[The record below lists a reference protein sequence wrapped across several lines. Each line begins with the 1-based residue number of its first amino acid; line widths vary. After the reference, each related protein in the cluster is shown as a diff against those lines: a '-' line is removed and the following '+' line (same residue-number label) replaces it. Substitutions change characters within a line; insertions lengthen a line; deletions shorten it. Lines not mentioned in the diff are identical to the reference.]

1 MLSRD
6 IHEVFRK
13 YKSDRQIFHD
23 MMPLRTREILLV
35 ASPFDAFTLEQ
46 DGLLSEV
53 IFGGYFQLNLS
64 NPPRITNVS
73 SGEEALARLQARP
86 YDLIIV
92 MSRLGQSGH
101 LELAQELRQVAP
113 KVPVFLLLNDNVEVG
128 ILDQRRQEFARTY
141 DGIFV

>member
-1 MLSRD
+1 MLSQD

-35 ASPFDAFTLEQ
+35 ASSFDAFTLEQ

-73 SGEEALARLQARP
+73 SGDEALARLASRS

-92 MSRLGQSGH
+92 MSRLGQIGH
-101 LELAQELRQVAP
+101 LELAQALVNAGAKTRW
-113 KVPVFLLLNDNVEVG
+113 
-128 ILDQRRQEFARTY
+128 
-141 DGIFV
+141 